1 MGLDSETLAV
11 ESIVGWAAQLLLHSA
26 VRSIAASDVLTQRD
40 LGAGEDARGS
50 EAALVKHGVV
60 CKEESVTKL

>member
-1 MGLDSETLAV
+1 MSLDSETLAV
-11 ESIVGWAAQLLLHSA
+11 ESIVGWAAELLLHST
-26 VRSIAASDVLTQRD
+26 VRGIAAGDGLTQGD